1 MALDRFFALLRKE
14 LRELGRDR
22 VLVIFI
28 IYAFTA
34 DVLIAAEGIRV
45 SLTHAATT
53 ILDQDRSA
61 TSRELIGRLPSRY
74 FSMSDPPRNEKALLA
89 RLDAGRALFG
99 LVIPPGF
106 ERDLMQRGNAP
117 IQLFLDGTQSAHASQ
132 AEAYVQEV
140 VAEFSRDILARQ
152 MGATD
157 GSASALPSIEPAI
170 RLRFNP
176 NSVEIYF
183 EAMSEMLSMMAFL
196 AILIPAATLIR
207 EREHGTIEQLLV
219 SPVTP
224 VEILLAKTTAS
235 TIVLLAGT
243 AVCVFGLLLP
253 VIDVP
258 VRGSLLLF
266 FTCTAI
272 FAFSMSGI
280 GLMVASLA
288 RTMPQVAML
297 SLLVVAPIIL
307 LSGAWTPPEA
317 MPDWLAGAMFISPL
331 RWFNDVT
338 YGIFLRGAHLG
349 DLVRPVLAMIGLGAA
364 FYLWGGLRFRAHFR

>member
-1 MALDRFFALLRKE
+1 MTLDRFFALLRKE

-34 DVLIAAEGIRV
+34 DVYIAAEGIRI
-45 SLTHAATT
+45 SLTRAATS
-53 ILDQDRSA
+53 ILDQDRTA
-61 TSRELIGRLPSRY
+61 TSRELVGRLPSRY
-74 FSMSDPPRNEKALLA
+74 FSMLEPPANERELLA
-89 RLDAGRALFG
+89 RLDAGEALFG

-106 ERDLMQRGNAP
+106 ERDLAQRGTAP
-117 IQLFLDGTQSAHASQ
+117 VQLFLDGTQSAHASQ

-140 VAEFSRDILARQ
+140 VAEFSREIVAKR
-152 MGATD
+152 MGAA
-157 GSASALPSIEPAI
+157 GSSSSALPLVEPVL
-170 RLRFNP
+170 RVRFNP
-176 NSVEIYF
+176 NRVEIYF
-183 EAMSEMLSMMAFL
+183 EAISEMLSMMAFL

-224 VEILLAKTTAS
+224 AEILLAKTTAS
-235 TIVLLAGT
+235 TLVLLAGT

-266 FTCTAI
+266 FACTAI

-280 GLMVASLA
+280 GLMVASIA

-317 MPDWLAGAMFISPL
+317 MPDWLARTMFISPL

-349 DLVRPVLAMIGLGAA
+349 DLTRPVLAMLGLGAV
-364 FYLWGGLRFRAHFR
+364 FYLW